1 MENKRHLSA
10 RQAAD
15 ILGVHPD
22 TLKRWLR
29 AGKIKGSPTVGGHWR
44 VSIEVLADFA
54 NENFN
59 GEGYKKYVNEKI
71 GGLK

>member
-1 MENKRHLSA
+1 METKRYLNA
-10 RQAAD
+10 REAAE

-22 TLKRWLR
+22 TVKSWLR
-29 AGKIKGSPTVGGHWR
+29 KGKLKGFTTGGGYWR
-44 VSIEVLADFA
+44 VSIEVLAEFA

-59 GEGYKKYVNEKI
+59 GKEYKKYVNEKI